1 MTKTQKINI
10 HSPLVTTGY
19 ILFTLLIVAVILST
33 VIPFGK
39 MLFDPRVLHYNV
51 ALFTIALT
59 IGALLPATLGYV
71 IGGTSIRSKSKLSHH
86 FNGVVFGLLAY
97 WIMMIVSAFVSIP
110 SEHLVTSPG
119 VRAVLVNLLP
129 SIGVAIIST
138 VLAVAHV
145 RSRQTKQ
152 DIIEFK
158 PFSVVLVAS
167 IVLLPV
173 WSLVNNI
180 LTQNVGWYSFM
191 PLAITVVIGV
201 LSYATLHRS
210 KLSPTNKVAW
220 SAVSVSV
227 TYVALFIL
235 SEFTIGVSYYVNAIP
250 TMEFQAIVSSV
261 GWVLAFVVWSTY
273 WYRQVKSLPRR

>member
-1 MTKTQKINI
+1 MAKTQKINA

-19 ILFTLLIVAVILST
+19 VLFALLIVAVILST

-51 ALFTIALT
+51 ALFTVALT
-59 IGALLPATLGYV
+59 IGALLPALLGYL

-86 FNGVVFGLLAY
+86 FNGVAFGLLAY
-97 WIMMIVSAFVSIP
+97 WIMMIVSVFVSIP

-119 VRAVLVNLLP
+119 VRAILVNLLP
-129 SIGVAIIST
+129 SIGVAVIST
-138 VLAVAHV
+138 ILAVAHV
-145 RSRQTKQ
+145 RSRQAKQ

-167 IVLLPV
+167 IILLPV
-173 WSLVNNI
+173 WSLINNI
-180 LTQNVGWYSFM
+180 LTQSVGWSSFVS
-191 PLAITVVIGV
+191 LAITVVIGA
-201 LSYATLHRS
+201 LSYATLHKS
-210 KLSPTNKVAW
+210 KLSPTNKIAW

-227 TYVALFIL
+227 AYVALFIL
-235 SEFTIGVSYYVNAIP
+235 SEFTIGVSYYVNATP

-273 WYRQVKSLPRR
+273 WYLQVKSLSKR